1 MKKTVKELRQ
11 ELADYKRKAREN
23 ETDIAMM
30 MDIVA
35 NLRQQLESDDKT
47 ELEKALEYFSNNGVM
62 AYVDDGSLRVIV
74 GDCHIQVSSDEV
86 SIRAELYDEQD

>member
-30 MDIVA
+30 VDIVK
-35 NLRQQLESDDKT
+35 NLRKQL
-47 ELEKALEYFSNNGVM
+47 N
-62 AYVDDGSLRVIV
+62 
-74 GDCHIQVSSDEV
+74 Q
-86 SIRAELYDEQD
+86 